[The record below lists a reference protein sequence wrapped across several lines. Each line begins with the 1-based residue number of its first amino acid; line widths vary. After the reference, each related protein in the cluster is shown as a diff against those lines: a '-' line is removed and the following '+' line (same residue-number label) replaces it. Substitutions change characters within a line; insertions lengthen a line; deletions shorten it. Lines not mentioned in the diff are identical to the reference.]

1 MANLGGGYPKR
12 LVPEP
17 VAALAGPANCSWC
30 RCCYACCP
38 KQVLPFAVPVVGIGL
53 LLRGLDLARRSNDGC
68 SDNCQLPGLDG
79 SAKKLA
85 GQSFRTA
92 PESAHLM
99 KLSVIMPVYNEEAT
113 VEEIVARV
121 MAESHEKEL
130 IIVDDGSS
138 DNTLVIL
145 EQLNKRYGDTV
156 KLLRHETN
164 KGKGAAVRTALAQ
177 VSGDVV
183 IIQDA
188 DLEYDPRDYEGLV
201 DPIKKGTAD
210 VVYGSRFLE
219 GRRGTLL
226 GTYLA
231 NRFLTF
237 LTNLLYNANLT
248 DMETC
253 YKAIRASL
261 LEDLVLRSNAFDI
274 EPEITAKL
282 LKAGARL
289 CEVPITYAGRTYQE
303 GKKIG
308 WRDGL
313 QAIWTLLKYRFT
325 D

>member
-1 MANLGGGYPKR
+1 
-12 LVPEP
+12 
-17 VAALAGPANCSWC
+17 
-30 RCCYACCP
+30 
-38 KQVLPFAVPVVGIGL
+38 
-53 LLRGLDLARRSNDGC
+53 
-68 SDNCQLPGLDG
+68 
-79 SAKKLA
+79 
-85 GQSFRTA
+85 
-92 PESAHLM
+92 M

-113 VEEIVARV
+113 VKEIVARV
-121 MAESHEKEL
+121 LAESHEKEL
-130 IIVDDGSS
+130 IIVDDGSA
-138 DNTLVIL
+138 DNTLAIL
-145 EQLNKRYGDTV
+145 EWLSKRYGDTI
-156 KLLRHETN
+156 KLLSHETN
-164 KGKGAAVRTALAQ
+164 KGKGAAVRTALTQ

-188 DLEYDPRDYEGLV
+188 DLEYDPQDYEGLV
-201 DPIKKGTAD
+201 GPIKKGTAD

-219 GRRGTLL
+219 GRRGTLFSA
-226 GTYLA
+226 YLA

-289 CEVPITYAGRTYQE
+289 REVPIRYAGRTYQE

-325 D
+325 N